1 MYPKNSSSLSKRAR
15 TSAPAKTCRAP
26 KLSVDLL
33 ALIDVIDQE
42 RRFNQTAAVLSS
54 RSGDKKQ
61 FEWKAQRGAEALA
74 NVRHSL
80 AQHGKRRTLSV
91 SRHQIEAY
99 INILLDIELDTDRF
113 ARATVTVPGTRP

>member
-1 MYPKNSSSLSKRAR
+1 MYRANSFPSSKRTRGSAR
-15 TSAPAKTCRAP
+15 AKTSHAP
-26 KLSVDLL
+26 KLPADLL

-61 FEWKAQRGAEALA
+61 FEWKAQRGAAALA

-80 AQHGKRRTLSV
+80 AQHGKAPTLSV

-99 INILLDIELDTDRF
+99 ITILLDIELDTGRF
-113 ARATVTVPGTRP
+113 ARATVTVPGTTP